1 LTNEFSFEI
10 VLRSKFQ
17 RCKLISK
24 TNSGKDGFSVG
35 LYDGKLWTTTHGV
48 AENYSNVNIEEDK
61 WNHILIVYNR
71 GMVSYFLGGKLNQQ
85 VPGYPGCFKNE
96 SNLVIGQ
103 LGDNTNCFQGDI
115 ALVRIYNKALEKD
128 VISNLP
134 KKYPKNLCVFHLQ
147 FSNQHHQKSDEK
159 DEKLF
164 DLKSNLES
172 SYHKKNISKLTY
184 DLLPKLRIENFDL
197 EDGTI
202 IMLRSNFN
210 TLMSTDDTKSY
221 MFQTKKIS
229 PNCFFQVEILNDNK
243 IALKQDNI
251 IYFSYNENG
260 AINTTPLICK
270 IETKTTNEGTKR
282 DLVKEIPFIFELELI
297 PKNTKY
303 FVKNCFEQFLSAR
316 YDFNGTYNFQKNQ
329 KAWELFDIIK
339 FVQIS
344 DGKILIKSN
353 DGKYLTANQ
362 NGSLALSSSRSTI
375 GEDVFIISEAIPGKF
390 IIQTT
395 LYNTNI
401 SFPSQQS
408 ILGSYV
414 THQEKLTNYCFV
426 QILNIGRNFSI
437 FNSHSNMF
445 MSFSKFPKNF

>member
-1 LTNEFSFEI
+1 
-10 VLRSKFQ
+10 LR
-17 RCKLISK
+17 
-24 TNSGKDGFSVG
+24 
-35 LYDGKLWTTTHGV
+35 
-48 AENYSNVNIEEDK
+48 
-61 WNHILIVYNR
+61 
-71 GMVSYFLGGKLNQQ
+71 
-85 VPGYPGCFKNE
+85 
-96 SNLVIGQ
+96 
-103 LGDNTNCFQGDI
+103 
-115 ALVRIYNKALEKD
+115 
-128 VISNLP
+128 
-134 KKYPKNLCVFHLQ
+134 
-147 FSNQHHQKSDEK
+147 
-159 DEKLF
+159 
-164 DLKSNLES
+164 SNLES
-172 SYHKKNISKLTY
+172 NYHKKNISKLTY

-197 EDGTI
+197 EDGTM

-229 PNCFFQVEILNDNK
+229 VNCFFQVEILNENK

-260 AINTTPLICK
+260 VINTTPLICK
-270 IETKTTNEGTKR
+270 IENKPTNEGTKR
-282 DLVKEIPFIFELELI
+282 ELVKEIPFLFELELI

-362 NGSLALSSSRSTI
+362 NGSLSLSSSRSTI
-375 GEDVFIISEAIPGKF
+375 GEDLFIISEAIPGKF

-395 LYNTNI
+395 LYNTNL

-414 THQEKLTNYCFV
+414 IHQDKLTNCCFV

-437 FNSHSNMF
+437 YNSHTNTF
-445 MSFSKFPKNF
+445 MSLSNFKAVSNHLAKSGIYVKNILLTDEECEINYL